1 MNSKWCTDE
10 GSRVTDAEPDANPE
24 SQGLDVS
31 PAPPAPSSQQTV
43 WAVFFASVALAIVF
57 PAAELAAWFFSTPK
71 RPPLHADS
79 LFELLPMVGAGVL
92 IATWIFV
99 FWSLIG
105 SFLNVV
111 VHRLPLGESVV
122 LGGSRCPRCHSAI
135 KWHDNLPVI
144 GWLNLRGRCR
154 SCDLPIASRYPV
166 VESICAG
173 LCTAVYFRE
182 LLSGG
187 ANLPGRPPDF
197 QHGGVL
203 KLFPNP
209 SLDLIG
215 LSLYHCG
222 TLCVLLVW
230 GLIAWDDRR
239 VPSRSVLAVLSVA
252 TALAVVFPTLHP
264 LGLTGEPSTI
274 MDAMDAWGMQ
284 GLGVSV
290 VGGVA
295 GLFSGLLLQ
304 WLFGRLLHG
313 DASGRTGQPLGQPH
327 ALGTGLTLVGIVFGW
342 QGMLG
347 TMVFLLAACLVQS
360 LIWSAV
366 TEWPTVPAELL
377 LVPATFLHLC
387 AWRQLVVAFGPW
399 WPASPTLACLAV
411 PGAMVLTVAAAFTS
425 IAPASS
431 RLQRIREPDPGH
443 PGDQPA

>member
-1 MNSKWCTDE
+1 M
-10 GSRVTDAEPDANPE
+10 TDAEPDANPE
-24 SQGLDVS
+24 SQGRDV
-31 PAPPAPSSQQTV
+31 PTAAPAPSSQQAV
-43 WAVFFASVALAIVF
+43 WAVFLASVALALAF
-57 PAAELAAWFFSTPK
+57 PAAELAAWFFSTAK

-79 LFELLPMVGAGVL
+79 LFELLPMVAAGVL

-187 ANLPGRPPDF
+187 VNLPGRPPDI

-230 GLIAWDDRR
+230 GLIAWDGRR

-252 TALAVVFPTLHP
+252 TALSVVFPTLHP
-264 LGLTGEPSTI
+264 LGLTGEPSRI
-274 MDAMDAWGMQ
+274 MDATDAMDAWGLQ

-290 VGGVA
+290 AGGVA
-295 GLFSGLLLQ
+295 GLLLGLLLQ

-327 ALGTGLTLVGIVFGW
+327 ALGIGLALVGIVFGW

-347 TMVFLLAACLVQS
+347 TMVLLLVACLVQS

-366 TEWPTVPAELL
+366 TEWPTVPTELL

-399 WPASPTLACLAV
+399 WPASPTLACLTV
-411 PGAMVLTVAAAFTS
+411 PGAMVLTVVAAFTA
-425 IAPASS
+425 IAPAPIQP
-431 RLQRIREPDPGH
+431 QRNRETDPGH

>member
-1 MNSKWCTDE
+1 
-10 GSRVTDAEPDANPE
+10 
-24 SQGLDVS
+24 L
-31 PAPPAPSSQQTV
+31 V
-43 WAVFFASVALAIVF
+43 WAVFLSSVALAVAV
-57 PAAELAAWFFSTPK
+57 PAMELLEGVVSPPK
-71 RPPLHADS
+71 RTFVAEDS
-79 LFELLPMVGAGVL
+79 WFELLPMVAAGFL

-111 VHRLPLGESVV
+111 VHRLPLGQSVV
-122 LGGSRCPRCHSAI
+122 HGGSRCPRCHSAI

-154 SCDLPIASRYPV
+154 SCDLPIAARYPI

-203 KLFPNP
+203 KLFPTLEP
-209 SLDLIG
+209 DSIG
-215 LSLYHCG
+215 LWLYHCG
-222 TLCVLLVW
+222 MLCVLLVW
-230 GLIAWDDRR
+230 GLIVWDSRR
-239 VPSRSVLAVLSVA
+239 VPGRSVLAVLGMA
-252 TALAVVFPTLHP
+252 TALPVAFPPLHP
-264 LGLTGEPSTI
+264 LGLGGGPNTG
-274 MDAMDAWGMQ
+274 MDDWLVQ

-295 GLFSGLLLQ
+295 GLLCGLLLQ
-304 WLFGRLLHG
+304 WLLGRLLHG

-327 ALGTGLTLVGIVFGW
+327 ALGIGLALVGIVFGW

-347 TMVFLLAACLVQS
+347 TMLLLLVACLVQA
-360 LIWSAV
+360 LVWSAL
-366 TEWPTVPAELL
+366 TEWPTVPTELL

-387 AWRQLVVAFGPW
+387 GWQQLVVAFGPW

-411 PGAMVLTVAAAFTS
+411 PVAMMLAVAGALSA
-425 IAPASS
+425 IAPAPS
-431 RLQRIREPDPGH
+431 RPQRSRETDLS
-443 PGDQPA
+443 QPADQTATPS

>member
-1 MNSKWCTDE
+1 M
-10 GSRVTDAEPDANPE
+10 TDAEPDANPE
-24 SQGLDVS
+24 SQGRDAPPDP
-31 PAPPAPSSQQTV
+31 PASPAPSSQQTV
-43 WAVFFASVALAIVF
+43 WAVFLGSVAMAIAF
-57 PAAELAAWFFSTPK
+57 PAGELAAWFFSTPK
-71 RPPLHADS
+71 RPPLHADP
-79 LFELLPMVGAGVL
+79 LFDLVPMVGVAVL
-92 IATWIFV
+92 IATWVFV

-111 VHRLPLGESVV
+111 VHRLPLGQSVV

-154 SCDLPIASRYPV
+154 SCDLPIAARYPV

-209 SLDLIG
+209 ALDLIG

-230 GLIAWDDRR
+230 GLIAWDGRR
-239 VPSRSVLAVLSVA
+239 VPSRSVLAVLGVA
-252 TALAVVFPTLHP
+252 TALPLMFPPLHP
-264 LGLTGEPSTI
+264 LGLTGGPGMI
-274 MDAMDAWGMQ
+274 MAAMDAMDAWLMQ
-284 GLGVSV
+284 GLAVSV
-290 VGGVA
+290 AGGVA
-295 GLFSGLLLQ
+295 GLLSGLLLQ
-304 WLFGRLLHG
+304 WLLGRLLHG

-327 ALGTGLTLVGIVFGW
+327 ALGIGLALVGIVFGW

-347 TMVFLLAACLVQS
+347 TMVFLLVACLVQA
-360 LIWSAV
+360 LIWSALA
-366 TEWPTVPAELL
+366 EWPTVPTELL
-377 LVPATFLHLC
+377 LVPATFLHLG

-411 PGAMVLTVAAAFTS
+411 PAAMVLTVAAAFTA
-425 IAPASS
+425 IAPAPS
-431 RLQRIREPDPGH
+431 RPQRNRETDPGH

>member
-1 MNSKWCTDE
+1 MI
-10 GSRVTDAEPDANPE
+10 DAEPEPVARPDEPEHHPEQALPSRATVWAVVLAAVVVALWFPATDAAAWA
-24 SQGLDVS
+24 VS
-31 PAPPAPSSQQTV
+31 PAPHRFTSNDSVVEMLPLVGGAAILAV
-43 WAVFFASVALAIVF
+43 WV
-57 PAAELAAWFFSTPK
+57 
-71 RPPLHADS
+71 
-79 LFELLPMVGAGVL
+79 
-92 IATWIFV
+92 FV

-111 VHRLPLGESVV
+111 VHRLPLGQSVV
-122 LGGSRCPRCHSAI
+122 LGGSRCPRCHNAI

-154 SCDLPIASRYPV
+154 SCDLPIAARYPV

-197 QHGGVL
+197 QHGGVF

-209 SLDLIG
+209 ALDLIG

-230 GLIAWDDRR
+230 GLIAWDGRR
-239 VPSRSVLAVLSVA
+239 VPGRSVLAVLGVA
-252 TALAVVFPTLHP
+252 TALPLVFPPLHP
-264 LGLTGEPSTI
+264 LGLTGGPGMI
-274 MDAMDAWGMQ
+274 MAAMDAWLMQ
-284 GLGVSV
+284 GLAVSV
-290 VGGVA
+290 AGGVA
-295 GLFSGLLLQ
+295 GLLSGLLLQ
-304 WLFGRLLHG
+304 WLLGRLLHG

-327 ALGTGLTLVGIVFGW
+327 ALGIGLALVGIVFGW

-347 TMVFLLAACLVQS
+347 TMVLLLVACLVQS
-360 LIWSAV
+360 LIWSTV
-366 TEWPTVPAELL
+366 TKWPTVPTELL

-399 WPASPTLACLAV
+399 WHASPTLACLAV
-411 PGAMVLTVAAAFTS
+411 PGAMVLTVVAAFTA
-425 IAPASS
+425 IAPAPIQP
-431 RLQRIREPDPGH
+431 QRNRETDPGH

>member
-1 MNSKWCTDE
+1 M
-10 GSRVTDAEPDANPE
+10 TDAEPDANPE
-24 SQGLDVS
+24 SQGHDVS

-43 WAVFFASVALAIVF
+43 WAVFLASVALAIVF
-57 PAAELAAWFFSTPK
+57 PAAELAAWFFSTQK

-79 LFELLPMVGAGVL
+79 LVELLPMVAAGVL

-203 KLFPNP
+203 KFFPNP

-215 LSLYHCG
+215 LSLFHCG

-230 GLIAWDDRR
+230 GLIARDGRR

-252 TALAVVFPTLHP
+252 TALSAVFPTLHP
-264 LGLTGEPSTI
+264 LGLTGGPSTI
-274 MDAMDAWGMQ
+274 MNAMDAWGTQ

-290 VGGVA
+290 AGGVA
-295 GLFSGLLLQ
+295 GLLSGLLLQ

-327 ALGTGLTLVGIVFGW
+327 ALGIGLTLVGIVFGW

-347 TMVFLLAACLVQS
+347 TMVLLLAACLVQT
-360 LIWSAV
+360 LIWSTLA
-366 TEWPTVPAELL
+366 EWPTVPTELL

-387 AWRQLVVAFGPW
+387 AWRQLVVAFDPW
-399 WPASPTLACLAV
+399 WPASPNLACLAV
-411 PGAMVLTVAAAFTS
+411 PGAMVLTVAAAFTA
-425 IAPASS
+425 IAPAAT
-431 RLQRIREPDPGH
+431 RLQRNRETDPGH
-443 PGDQPA
+443 HGDQPA

>member
-1 MNSKWCTDE
+1 
-10 GSRVTDAEPDANPE
+10 VTDAEPDANPE
-24 SQGLDVS
+24 SQGRDVP
-31 PAPPAPSSQQTV
+31 PAPPAPSGRQAV
-43 WAVFFASVALAIVF
+43 WAVFLASVALAIVF
-57 PAAELAAWFFSTPK
+57 PAAELAAWFFSAPK

-79 LFELLPMVGAGVL
+79 LFELLPTVGAGVL

-230 GLIAWDDRR
+230 GLIAWDGRR

-274 MDAMDAWGMQ
+274 LDAMDAWGMQ

-290 VGGVA
+290 AGGVA
-295 GLFSGLLLQ
+295 GLLLGLLLQ

-327 ALGTGLTLVGIVFGW
+327 ALGIGLALVGIVFGW

-347 TMVFLLAACLVQS
+347 TTTTLLMACLVQA

-366 TEWPTVPAELL
+366 MAWPTVPSELL

-387 AWRQLVVAFGPW
+387 AWRPLVDSLGGW
-399 WPASPTLACLAV
+399 WPGTNPTVACLTPLV
-411 PGAMVLTVAAAFTS
+411 AMVLMVAWALMA
-425 IAPASS
+425 IAPAFGRS
-431 RLQRIREPDPGH
+431 RLHDETNPGH
-443 PGDQPA
+443 PGDLSA

>member
-1 MNSKWCTDE
+1 M
-10 GSRVTDAEPDANPE
+10 TDAEPDANPE
-24 SQGLDVS
+24 SQGRDV
-31 PAPPAPSSQQTV
+31 PTAPPAPSSQQAV
-43 WAVFFASVALAIVF
+43 WAVFLASVALAIVF
-57 PAAELAAWFFSTPK
+57 PAAELAAWFFSTAK

-79 LFELLPMVGAGVL
+79 LFELLPMVAAGVL

-230 GLIAWDDRR
+230 GLIAWDGRR

-252 TALAVVFPTLHP
+252 TALSVVFPTLHP

-274 MDAMDAWGMQ
+274 LDATDATDAMDAWGMQ

-290 VGGVA
+290 AGGVA
-295 GLFSGLLLQ
+295 GLLLGLVLQ

-327 ALGTGLTLVGIVFGW
+327 ALGIGLALVGIVFGW

-347 TMVFLLAACLVQS
+347 TTTTLLMACLVQA
-360 LIWSAV
+360 LIWSAMMA
-366 TEWPTVPAELL
+366 WPPVPSELL

-387 AWRQLVVAFGPW
+387 GWRQLIDSLGGW
-399 WPASPTLACLAV
+399 WPGTNPTVACLTPLV
-411 PGAMVLTVAAAFTS
+411 AMVLMVAWALMA
-425 IAPASS
+425 IAPAFGRQ
-431 RLQRIREPDPGH
+431 RLHDETNPGH
-443 PGDQPA
+443 PGDLSA